1 MSLVALIWKYILLD
15 KLNQLPESSIGI
27 RIGIVNESEE
37 LILGRSQ
44 WIAEE
49 KTCNVSNI
57 EMYHKSLL

>member
-1 MSLVALIWKYILLD
+1 MSLVTLIWKYILLD

-27 RIGIVNESEE
+27 RMGIVNESDE

-44 WIAEE
+44 WTIEE

-57 EMYHKSLL
+57 